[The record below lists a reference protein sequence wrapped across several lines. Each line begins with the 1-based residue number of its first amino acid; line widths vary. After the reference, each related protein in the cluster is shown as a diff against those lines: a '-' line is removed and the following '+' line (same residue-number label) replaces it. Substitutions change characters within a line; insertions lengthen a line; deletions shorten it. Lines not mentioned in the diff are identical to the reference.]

1 MLRDGIAE
9 GDPDARVHLA
19 VLFEEQGE
27 LEKAEQVYR
36 DGIAAGEPRAR
47 ADLAVLFEERGT
59 PRRPSSCT
67 GTASPLVSQ
76 GLGQSWPSCLRREG
90 PSRKAE
96 VCTAEPSPLVSQALG
111 RIWQRC
117 SRDAGARWPRRC
129 SRLASRLGSWTRVRS
144 WLACWEKRGEPEKAE
159 AVLREGIAVGEP
171 DARADL
177 AAYSSNEATRRR
189 RRLCSGQMQRPTS
202 RMLG

>member
-1 MLRDGIAE
+1 M
-9 GDPDARVHLA
+9 
-19 VLFEEQGE
+19 LFEERGE

-90 PSRKAE
+90 PSRRPR

-117 SRDAGARWPRRC
+117 SRDAGSPKMAEAVLQAGIAAGELDARAE
-129 SRLASRLGSWTRVRS
+129 LASL
-144 WLACWEKRGEPEKAE
+144 LEKRGEPEKAE